1 MTAAIPGRRVI
12 PITYMNSDAVLKA
25 FVGEHGGLVCTS
37 SNAERAFRWAYERG
51 DAVFFFPDEHLGR
64 NVGAALGI
72 PPADPPVWDPR
83 PAELGGIAPERL
95 TDARLILWKGFCN
108 VHTKFTVAQIEAARA
123 EDPDVAVIVHPECPR
138 EVVVAADEAGS
149 TDFIIRRCEE
159 LPAGSSAVIGTD
171 ANLVG
176 RLAARHSD
184 KHIRCL
190 NESICPC
197 VTMNRIDLPA
207 LDLGVRATRCGRDR
221 QPGARPPG
229 RRTPRTR
236 GARPHAR
243 ARMTAEEVARVA
255 LAEDLGERGDVSGR
269 AALPHDREA
278 AGEIVSR
285 ADGVLAGTEV
295 ADAVADLMGLRLTWR
310 AGDGSPAAPG
320 VSVCRVTGPARALL
334 AGERT
339 MLNLLCRLSGVA
351 SLTARYVSAC
361 APVAVLD
368 TRKTT
373 PGLRAL
379 EKAAVRA
386 GGGRNHRAG
395 LHDGVMFKDN
405 HLALL
410 DGDLAAAVARARAEL
425 PGAPVEIEADDL
437 DGVLAALAAGAD
449 WILLDN
455 MDTTTMR
462 DAVEVVA
469 GRARTEASGGMT
481 LERARAASTTGVDAI
496 SIGALT
502 HSAPALDLG
511 LDLELGGA

>member
-1 MTAAIPGRRVI
+1 
-12 PITYMNSDAVLKA
+12 
-25 FVGEHGGLVCTS
+25 
-37 SNAERAFRWAYERG
+37 
-51 DAVFFFPDEHLGR
+51 
-64 NVGAALGI
+64 
-72 PPADPPVWDPR
+72 
-83 PAELGGIAPERL
+83 
-95 TDARLILWKGFCN
+95 
-108 VHTKFTVAQIEAARA
+108 
-123 EDPDVAVIVHPECPR
+123 
-138 EVVVAADEAGS
+138 
-149 TDFIIRRCEE
+149 
-159 LPAGSSAVIGTD
+159 
-171 ANLVG
+171 
-176 RLAARHSD
+176 
-184 KHIRCL
+184 
-190 NESICPC
+190 
-197 VTMNRIDLPA
+197 
-207 LDLGVRATRCGRDR
+207 
-221 QPGARPPG
+221 
-229 RRTPRTR
+229 
-236 GARPHAR
+236 
-243 ARMTAEEVARVA
+243 MTAEEVARVA

-310 AGDGSPAAPG
+310 ACDGSPTAPG

-351 SLTARYVSAC
+351 SLTARYVAAC